1 MESFLDRDDI
11 VVFPYI
17 APLVINSFAPSTFEM
32 EDKELLDLSLKSEKG
47 IIEYMGRQKI
57 KAQTQKL
64 LFFLND
70 LFILISKKIEA
81 IRVDYNNELIIL
93 ENSRQ
98 IDLTTFVSNQK
109 KKCTNSFISSV
120 QKIKSSTID
129 SFYVKADEATNQ
141 IIGIILSKATLDDL
155 SNYINNDIISDCELL
170 AQDILNSQKS
180 ILCKPQNLFF
190 KSLKLF
196 QKDFENHFKDF
207 SILKVTFNTTSK
219 VPTPQ
224 AVNTANLS
232 VVKNYVS
239 EQLSSENKAF
249 GVGAF
254 GGAALGTAICPGI
267 GTAIGFL
274 AGMFAGSQMAPD
286 TETVKKGLVEKIR
299 TPLISYF
306 NSIAGDLERTF
317 NDYIK
322 TLENQIV
329 IEINRYE
336 TQYKKD
342 VEKKIKEQLMKKAE
356 VQKRINA
363 LDSDCQEIEIRRK
376 KLNDI
381 SNKIISLKNDI

>member
-1 MESFLDRDDI
+1 M
-11 VVFPYI
+11 
-17 APLVINSFAPSTFEM
+17 
-32 EDKELLDLSLKSEKG
+32 
-47 IIEYMGRQKI
+47 
-57 KAQTQKL
+57 
-64 LFFLND
+64 
-70 LFILISKKIEA
+70 
-81 IRVDYNNELIIL
+81 
-93 ENSRQ
+93 
-98 IDLTTFVSNQK
+98 
-109 KKCTNSFISSV
+109 
-120 QKIKSSTID
+120 
-129 SFYVKADEATNQ
+129 KADEATNQ